1 MLITLAPDADPQALA
16 DHLVRAGVAATFAPQ
31 GRAMVVKDLW
41 VPQALRADI
50 ESWPGVAS
58 VEDLEV
64 RPRRAL
70 GLEGQAPPPPQFG
83 RLPVVAGPCAVE
95 GPAMIEE
102 AAAFVASLGGRWL
115 RGGTDKPRTSPHGF
129 QGHGLKAATW
139 LRQAADAHGLSVIAE
154 VTDSDKAEALGE
166 LADVIQVG
174 TRNMHNGRLLQ
185 RLGRLGRPILL
196 KRGFAAT
203 PDEWLWAAEYALEAG
218 APAVWFCERGL
229 RSPAPLKR
237 FTLDLGAVP
246 FVQAMTPWPVLVD
259 PSHAAGSSPYV
270 APLARAALAAGAD
283 ALLIEVHPDPARA
296 CSDALQAL
304 DFDAFRTLAGELIR
318 LRAAL
323 APEAPAAC

>member
-1 MLITLAPDADPQALA
+1 MLITLAPDAAPQALA
-16 DHLVRAGVAATFAPQ
+16 DLLVRSGIAATLAPSGQ
-31 GRAMVVKDLW
+31 AMVVSDPW
-41 VPQALRADI
+41 VPQALRAEI
-50 ESWPGVAS
+50 EAWPGVLR
-58 VEDLEV
+58 VEDLAS

-70 GLEGQAPPPPQFG
+70 GLLGPAPEAPEFG

-139 LRQAADAHGLSVIAE
+139 LRQAADAHGLGVIAE
-154 VTDSDKAEALGE
+154 VTDAEQAVALAE
-166 LADVIQVG
+166 LADVVQVG

-185 RLGRLGRPILL
+185 RLGRLGKPLLL

-203 PDEWLWAAEYALEAG
+203 PEEWLWAAEYALEAG

-237 FTLDLGAVP
+237 FSLDLGAVP
-246 FVQAMTPWPVLVD
+246 FIQAMTPWPIVVD

-283 ALLIEVHPDPARA
+283 ALLVEVHPDPARA

-304 DFDAFRTLAGELIR
+304 DFDAFRALAGELIR